1 MNDVHY
7 LTPEGKEK
15 LEKELEQL
23 KTHGR
28 NELAQRL
35 KHAISMGD
43 LSENADYHKA
53 KEDQGFLEGRIQEIE
68 SILYNAEVIESRS
81 NYNEVSVGAKVTI
94 QEDDYDPET
103 YRLVGVKEASPRE
116 GKISHQSPIGQ
127 ALMGRKVG
135 ERVKVKLPQGEPIE
149 IKILAIE

>member
-1 MNDVHY
+1 MNDIHY

-23 KTHGR
+23 KSQGR
-28 NELAQRL
+28 NELAERL
-35 KHAISMGD
+35 KQAISMGD

-53 KEDQGFLEGRIQEIE
+53 KEDQGFMEGRIQEIE
-68 SILYNAEVIESRS
+68 NILYNAEVIESRS

-116 GKISHQSPIGQ
+116 GMISHQSPIGQ
-127 ALMGRKVG
+127 AIMGRKVG
-135 ERVKVKLPQGEPIE
+135 ERVKVELPEGEPIE

>member
-1 MNDVHY
+1 MNDIHY

-23 KTHGR
+23 KTQGR
-28 NELAQRL
+28 NELAKRL

-68 SILYNAEVIESRS
+68 NTLHNAEVIKSQS
-81 NYNEVSVGAKVTI
+81 NYSEVSVGANVTI
-94 QEDDYDPET
+94 QEDGYEPEK
-103 YRLVGVKEASPRE
+103 YHVVGVKEANPRE

-127 ALMGRKVG
+127 AIMGRKVG
-135 ERVKVKLPQGEPIE
+135 EWVKVELPEGEAIE